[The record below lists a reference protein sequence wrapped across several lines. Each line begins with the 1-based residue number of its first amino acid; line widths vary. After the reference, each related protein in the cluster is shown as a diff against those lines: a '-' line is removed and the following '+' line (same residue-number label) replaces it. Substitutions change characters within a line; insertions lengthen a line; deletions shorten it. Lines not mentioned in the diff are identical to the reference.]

1 MRRETSDKN
10 TTQKQLHSRE
20 RLKRKTQGHVIDVD
34 YRPGKRKSK
43 RGPKSPQ
50 KNPPCRNIGFMHK
63 RTEKAKK
70 QREEQKSEVVYLST
84 QPEHPRDRFRRKA
97 KDGLKEEAENEVVH

>member
-20 RLKRKTQGHVIDVD
+20 RLKRKAQGHVIDVV

-43 RGPKSPQ
+43 RGKKSPQ
-50 KNPPCRNIGFMHK
+50 RNPLCRNIGFMHK

-97 KDGLKEEAENEVVH
+97 KDGLKKEAENEVVY